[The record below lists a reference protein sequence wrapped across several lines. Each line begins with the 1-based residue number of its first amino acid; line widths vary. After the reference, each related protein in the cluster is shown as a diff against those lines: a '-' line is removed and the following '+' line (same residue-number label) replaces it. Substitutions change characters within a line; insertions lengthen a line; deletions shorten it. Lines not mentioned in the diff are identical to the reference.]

1 MVFKQNVDALQ
12 IDGVEVI
19 VGVGVGVWVVGVGLG
34 VSGAFKHV
42 MQSPKS
48 GVPKS
53 GPPGPPNWTNE

>member
-12 IDGVEVI
+12 IGGVAVI
-19 VGVGVGVWVVGVGLG
+19 VGVGFGDTGGGGIGGCGV
-34 VSGAFKHV
+34 FKHV
-42 MQSPKS
+42 IQSPKS